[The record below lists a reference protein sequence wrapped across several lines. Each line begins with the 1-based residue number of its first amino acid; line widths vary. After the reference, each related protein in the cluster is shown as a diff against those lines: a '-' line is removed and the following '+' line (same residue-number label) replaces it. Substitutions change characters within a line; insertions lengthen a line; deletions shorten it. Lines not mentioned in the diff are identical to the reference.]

1 MSGLKITGC
10 SEGMLKALERAQS
23 AMEPR
28 IKNLNKIHRALE
40 DVQKDGERFDEKDPH
55 RLSFG
60 SHSFLVDREFV
71 GAFEEIL
78 LGLYLR
84 KERELQSFEW
94 EIPLDAPKAQEPDD
108 GEHSDLYV
116 F

>member
-1 MSGLKITGC
+1 MSGIKITGC
-10 SEGMLKALERAQS
+10 SEGTLKALERAQE
-23 AMEPR
+23 AMEPK
-28 IKNLNKIHRALE
+28 IKNLNMIHRALE
-40 DVQKDGERFDEKDPH
+40 DVRKDEERFDEKNPH

-71 GAFEEIL
+71 GAFGEII

-94 EIPLDAPKAQEPDD
+94 EIPLAAPKAQEPDD

-116 F
+116 

>member
-1 MSGLKITGC
+1 MSGIKITGC
-10 SEGMLKALERAQS
+10 SEGMLRALERAQA
-23 AMEPR
+23 AMEPK
-28 IKNLNKIHRALE
+28 IKNLNMIHMALE
-40 DVQKDGERFDEKDPH
+40 DVQKDGERFDEKDYH

-94 EIPLDAPKAQEPDD
+94 EIPLTPAP
-108 GEHSDLYV
+108 
-116 F
+116 

>member
-10 SEGMLKALERAQS
+10 SEGTLKALERAQE
-23 AMEPR
+23 ALEPLVE
-28 IKNLNKIHRALE
+28 NLNEVHEAIGDLQYSAEH
-40 DVQKDGERFDEKDPH
+40 GDEPF
-55 RLSFG
+55 RMRFG

-94 EIPLDAPKAQEPDD
+94 EIPLAAPKAQEPDD

-116 F
+116 

>member
-1 MSGLKITGC
+1 MSGIKITGF
-10 SEGMLKALERAQS
+10 SEGMLKALERAQA

-28 IKNLNKIHRALE
+28 IKNLNMIHRALE

-71 GAFEEIL
+71 GAFKEII

-94 EIPLDAPKAQEPDD
+94 EIPLAAPKVQEPDD

-116 F
+116 